1 MDEPQ
6 INLKYKIKD
15 FSSRL
20 QPKYQFNDHHMKLKA
35 GPNGVTAAWQRYPAR
50 RNQLPGGHEA
60 LKAA

>member
-20 QPKYQFNDHHMKLKA
+20 QHKYQFNDHHMKLKA
-35 GPNGVTAAWQRYPAR
+35 GPNGVTVAWQRYPAR